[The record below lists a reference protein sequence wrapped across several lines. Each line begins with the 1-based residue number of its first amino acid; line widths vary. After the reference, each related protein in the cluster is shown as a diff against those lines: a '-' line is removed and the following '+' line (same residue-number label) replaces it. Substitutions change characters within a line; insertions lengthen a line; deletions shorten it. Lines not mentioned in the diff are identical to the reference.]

1 MKVLILAGGSGE
13 RFWPFST
20 PETPKQ
26 FLKLFGDKSLIR
38 WTFERVLEKIDPKD
52 MIVVTYKNYVE
63 RTKEELP
70 ELPPENIVAE
80 PLKKNTA
87 PACFVG
93 TKLAEDDEP
102 VLVLPADHR
111 IPDVDKFWRTVEKAL
126 NALEKYGGLFT
137 FGILP
142 TRPETGYGY
151 IEIGPELEEGV
162 HEVSKFKEKP
172 DLETAKKFVESG
184 RYLWNSGMFLWK
196 AKEFIEEV
204 KMCEPAIY
212 EHLNSVDPRDF
223 EAMKEAYEKVP
234 SISVD
239 YAVMERS
246 KKVRVVKANFE
257 WSDVGNW
264 SSVRE
269 IEGCTEESKNVILVD
284 STRVFVKPH
293 DKPIAVVGLSDVIV
307 IDSPNG
313 ILVCKEESSQRV
325 RDVVKKLKSSESS

>member
-1 MKVLILAGGSGE
+1 MKALILAGGSGE

-38 WTFERVLEKIDPKD
+38 WTFERVLKRLDPKD
-52 MIVVTYKNYVE
+52 VIVVTHRDYVE

-70 ELPPENIVAE
+70 ELPPENIIAE

-111 IPDVDKFWRTVEKAL
+111 ISDVEKFWETMEKAL
-126 NALEKYGGLFT
+126 DAVEKYGGLFT
-137 FGILP
+137 FGIVP

-151 IEIGPELEEGV
+151 IEVGKELEDGV
-162 HEVSKFKEKP
+162 HEVAQFREKP
-172 DLETAKKFVESG
+172 DLETAKRFLESG
-184 RYLWNSGMFLWK
+184 RFLWNSGMFLWK

-204 KMCEPAIY
+204 KVCEPAIY
-212 EHLNSVDPRDF
+212 EHLKDVDPRDF
-223 EAMKEAYEKVP
+223 EAMKKAYEKVP

-246 KKVRVVKANFE
+246 KKVRVVKADFE

-269 IEGCTEESKNVILVD
+269 IEGYTEESENVVLVD
-284 STRVFVKPH
+284 SERVFVKPH
-293 DKPIAVVGLSDVIV
+293 DKPIAIVGLSDVIV
-307 IDSPNG
+307 IDTPNG
-313 ILVCKEESSQRV
+313 ILICKEEHAQKV
-325 RDVVKKLKSSESS
+325 REVVRKLFRTS